1 MKTDVLQRAQTGDR
15 SAQREVLAEVGP
27 RLAALVRRLG
37 LATETDDQLQMLFM
51 HVLEVLPKFRI
62 DGSAQLTT
70 WLHTVATRWLL
81 MQRRKHDP
89 ATVPLDDDEVSLP
102 SVAPDGPRQ
111 VEARTLEAALDHAL
125 ARLPE
130 AQRRAF
136 VLLQLEQLSLE
147 VVSDLEGVPMGTLKS
162 RLHRARVAL
171 MLELG
176 PLLDRGG
183 AR

>member
-1 MKTDVLQRAQTGDR
+1 MKPDVLERAQAGDR

-37 LATETDDQLQMLFM
+37 IEGDRDDQLQSLVM
-51 HVLEVLPKFRI
+51 HVIEVLPKFRI

-81 MQRRKHDP
+81 MQRRKQGGSQF
-89 ATVPLDDDEVSLP
+89 ALDENDIELP
-102 SVAPDGPRQ
+102 VVAPEGPRV
-111 VEARTLEAALDHAL
+111 VEARTLEAALDAAL
-125 ARLPE
+125 TKLPE
-130 AQRRAF
+130 HQRRAF
-136 VLLQLEQLSLE
+136 VLLQLERLSLE
-147 VVSDLEGVPMGTLKS
+147 VVSDLEGVPVGTLKS

-183 AR
+183 AS